1 MKYLRYLTFLST
13 LSVLSPVGVFARDN
27 NQHSVDI
34 PATVQIGG
42 TQLKPGNYKVKWQG
56 AGPDIQVTFLRDG
69 KTVATVPATLKTN
82 DGEVT
87 QDSIV
92 TDSANKT
99 LTEIDFHHD
108 KEALVFQQ
116 SGM

>member
-1 MKYLRYLTFLST
+1 MKYLRYLTFLSI

-56 AGPDIQVTFLRDG
+56 TGPDIQVIFQRNG

-87 QDSIV
+87 QDGIV
-92 TDSANKT
+92 TDSTNKT
-99 LTEIDFHHD
+99 LTEIDFHRD
-108 KEALVFQQ
+108 KQALVFQQ

>member
-1 MKYLRYLTFLST
+1 
-13 LSVLSPVGVFARDN
+13 
-27 NQHSVDI
+27 
-34 PATVQIGG
+34 
-42 TQLKPGNYKVKWQG
+42 VKWQG
-56 AGPDIQVTFLRDG
+56 TGPDIQVIFQRNG

-87 QDSIV
+87 QDGIV

-99 LTEIDFHHD
+99 LTEIDFHRD

>member
-1 MKYLRYLTFLST
+1 MKYLRYLTLFSILA
-13 LSVLSPVGVFARDN
+13 VLSPLGVFARDN

-34 PATVQIGG
+34 PDALQVGGVQL
-42 TQLKPGNYKVKWQG
+42 QPGSYKVKWQG

-82 DGEVT
+82 DVQVT
-87 QDSIV
+87 QDDIV
-92 TDSANKT
+92 TDLATKT

>member
-1 MKYLRYLTFLST
+1 MKYLRYLTFLSI

-27 NQHSVDI
+27 NQHSVDS

-56 AGPDIQVTFLRDG
+56 TGPDIQVTFLRDG

-87 QDSIV
+87 QDGIV
-92 TDSANKT
+92 LDSANKT
-99 LTEIDFHHD
+99 LTEIDFHRD

>member
-1 MKYLRYLTFLST
+1 MKYLRYLTLFSILA
-13 LSVLSPVGVFARDN
+13 VLSPLGVFARDN

-34 PATVQIGG
+34 PTAIQVGG
-42 TQLKPGNYKVKWQG
+42 TQLEPGNYKVKWQG

-82 DGEVT
+82 DAQVT
-87 QDSIV
+87 QDGIV
-92 TDSANKT
+92 TDLATKT
-99 LTEIDFHHD
+99 LSEIDFHRD

>member
-1 MKYLRYLTFLST
+1 MKYLKYLTFLSI
-13 LSVLSPVGVFARDN
+13 LAVLSPLGVFARDN

-34 PATVQIGG
+34 PAAIQVGGVQLQPG
-42 TQLKPGNYKVKWQG
+42 TYKVKWQG

-69 KTVATVPATLKTN
+69 KPVATVPATLKTN
-82 DGEVT
+82 AVQVT
-87 QDSIV
+87 QDDIV
-92 TDSANKT
+92 TDSATKT
-99 LTEIDFHHD
+99 LTEIDFHRD